1 MKSRK
6 FTQPPIKPQED
17 EIVESMN
24 IVTLDMVPE
33 DLKAKSAHMHIS
45 EPIEINRNVCGTC
58 PECSP

>member
-33 DLKAKSAHMHIS
+33 D
-45 EPIEINRNVCGTC
+45 
-58 PECSP
+58 